1 MNITQKSSP
10 NHYNGRNGWKPDII
24 VCHITDGSYDG
35 AVSWLCNPQAQ
46 ASAHFVVSRA
56 GQVTQLVGLTD
67 AAWCNGT
74 SVTTGHAYHYSTS
87 TLPLVRQRATN
98 ANYYTISI
106 EHEGMYN
113 QTHGALT
120 AAQQAATVE
129 LINYIRA
136 EVRRLYGINIPVDRQ
151 HIVGHCEIS
160 PREKP
165 TCPGERF
172 PWIEILRQVQGVPDK
187 PVLHIRY
194 APDSAVTV
202 SDTTQTV
209 TLQQGKSYQFRL
221 TCNDG
226 CPQVHSYNS
235 AIADATIT
243 DNKNR
248 IDYFVTVTGK
258 AKGSTRI
265 GTDSKIFFAVKVV

>member
-10 NHYNGRNGWKPDII
+10 NHYNGRNGWKPDMI
-24 VCHITDGSYDG
+24 VCHITDGSYGG
-35 AVSWLCNPQAQ
+35 AVSWLCNPGAQ

-56 GQVTQLVGLTD
+56 GQVTQLVNLTD

-74 SVTTGHAYHYSTS
+74 SVTTGHAYHYSAS

-120 AAQQAATVE
+120 AAQQATTVE
-129 LINYIRA
+129 LIKHIRS
-136 EVRRLYGINIPVDRQ
+136 EVQRLYGITIPTDRQ

-165 TCPGERF
+165 SCPGECF
-172 PWIEILRQVQGVPDK
+172 PWTEILCQVQGTQSK
-187 PVLHIRY
+187 PPLHIKY

-226 CPQVHSYNS
+226 CPRVHSYNS
-235 AIADATIT
+235 AIADVTIT

-248 IDYFVTVTGK
+248 IDYFATITGK

-265 GTDSKIFFAVKVV
+265 GTGSKIFFAVKVV

>member
-10 NHYNGRNGWKPDII
+10 NHYNGRNDWKPDMI

-35 AVSWLCNPQAQ
+35 AVSWLCNPRAE
-46 ASAHFVVSRA
+46 ASAHYVVSRT
-56 GQVTQLVGLTD
+56 GQVTQLVSLTD

-74 SVTTGHAYHYSTS
+74 SVTAGHAYHYSTS

-113 QTHGALT
+113 QTHGTLT
-120 AAQQAATVE
+120 AAQQAATIE
-129 LINYIRA
+129 LIKHIRA
-136 EVRRLYGINIPVDRQ
+136 EVQRLYGITIPVDRQ

-172 PWIEILRQVQGVPDK
+172 PWSEILRQMQVAPQVK
-187 PVLHIRY
+187 PTATRY
-194 APDSAVTV
+194 ASKTAAVR
-202 SDTTQTV
+202 SDTTMDI
-209 TLQQGKSYQFRL
+209 TLPLGHCYTYKL
-221 TCNDG
+221 TCSAG
-226 CPQVHSYNS
+226 RPLTNS
-235 AIADATIT
+235 CNSSIVDVSF
-243 DNKNR
+243 DHQSGN
-248 IDYFVTVTGK
+248 DYFFRCTTKRRGCAGVAVNG
-258 AKGSTRI
+258 R
-265 GTDSKIFFAVKVV
+265 KIFAVKVV